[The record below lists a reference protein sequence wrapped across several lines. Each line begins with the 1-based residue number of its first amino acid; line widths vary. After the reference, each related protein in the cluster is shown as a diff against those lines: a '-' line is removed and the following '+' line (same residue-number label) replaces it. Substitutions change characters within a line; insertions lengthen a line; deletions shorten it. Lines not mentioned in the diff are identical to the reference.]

1 MALQGLVMGKWEP
14 VMDNDEMVSQ
24 LSYQSGCSTFA
35 KAYRLSMSALPKSCE
50 LLDWYG
56 VIVSYGTLQKG
67 GRALQNFYNILIYEI
82 VHVKEDGPFEDVV
95 AGEII
100 VWEKSCTVFI

>member
-1 MALQGLVMGKWEP
+1 MP
-14 VMDNDEMVSQ
+14 V
-24 LSYQSGCSTFA
+24 
-35 KAYRLSMSALPKSCE
+35 LPKLCE

-56 VIVSYGTLQKG
+56 ATVAFETLQQG
-67 GRALQNFYNILIYEI
+67 GRYSRDFYNILLDDI
-82 VHVKEDGPFEDVV
+82 VHVTENGPLEDVV